1 MTSLTDLIKNDILY
15 VINPQEYQRKELIS
29 LLNSHPEIRFVSLA
43 GADLT
48 GNSTDERIP
57 IRAFFEDIEEF
68 LNGSVQTDG
77 SSVVLPGIA
86 TLNDGKLDLVADTNS
101 LWFVDYN
108 YETGRPVGTLRI
120 PSFLMHGNKFVD
132 SRSILIRAVERFKST
147 LCSLLPYVDSII
159 T

>member
-15 VINPQEYQRKELIS
+15 VINPQNTKEELIS

-43 GADLT
+43 VADLT

-57 IRAFFEDIEEF
+57 IRAFEDIEEF

-86 TLNDGKLDLVADTNS
+86 TLNDGNWIWS
-101 LWFVDYN
+101 
-108 YETGRPVGTLRI
+108 PI
-120 PSFLMHGNKFVD
+120 PILYGLLTIIM
-132 SRSILIRAVERFKST
+132 RILIMRREG
-147 LCSLLPYVDSII
+147 L
-159 T
+159 